1 MPFIAT
7 LDLLAAVKTALEA
20 IPHPDAVLA
29 AAGEKLFE
37 RVDFHE
43 NKKLREVLRDQL
55 ILKQRVAIIVPEG
68 ESYENTLQARNATSV
83 RTLQFALLIADRA
96 WTRGGHDAVFGGATN
111 LGVLAMKDLVVAA
124 LADNAQLGL
133 GVGVLL
139 QPQQGNEIELADDE
153 VKDTPGRECYV
164 LSYATWAGMTTLAPT
179 IVR

>member
-1 MPFIAT
+1 MPFIST
-7 LDLLAAVKTALEA
+7 LALLAAVKTALEA
-20 IPHPDAVLA
+20 IPHPDTALA

-68 ESYENTLQARNATSV
+68 DSYENIPQARNATSV
-83 RTLQFALLIADRA
+83 RTAQFALLIADRA
-96 WTRGGHDAVFGGATN
+96 WTRGGHDAVFGGTAN
-111 LGVLAMKDLVVAA
+111 LGVLAMKDQVVEA
-124 LADNAQLGL
+124 LAANPQLGL

-153 VKDTPGRECYV
+153 VKDSPGRECYV

-179 IVR
+179 TLR